1 MEKGHGKP
9 GEETFENM
17 FSLMGMNRD
26 QFFLLLVNAVVANG
40 YWLDIPKTVVKLF
53 PFIDYC

>member
-17 FSLMGMNRD
+17 FSLMGINRD

-40 YWLDIPKTVVKLF
+40 Y
-53 PFIDYC
+53 